1 MRVWIDQEL
10 CTGDGLCEET
20 CPSLFELHDDA
31 LAYVKEI
38 GQVALCDEQGQPI
51 HQGVNGKVAVP
62 TELEKAVREAVEDCP
77 GECIFIET

>member
-1 MRVWIDQEL
+1 
-10 CTGDGLCEET
+10 
-20 CPSLFELHDDA
+20 
-31 LAYVKEI
+31 
-38 GQVALCDEQGQPI
+38 VALCDEQGQPI